1 MTKLSFL
8 YFIALIVP
16 FLFFISL
23 YRDRFRITLA
33 KFVGLACSSAPATLY
48 LLLFGQSAFDT
59 AMASSFWKASS
70 FGWLA
75 QFVYTPLPKFLGET
89 IRDSPG
95 LVVSFLLTAGAFI
108 YFLIERRLVR
118 SWPELLA
125 FLIMSGFGI
134 VVLASPN
141 RDIRYLFPTI
151 VGLPFLAAMLMS
163 GNGHSAPRPS
173 ATLAAGLVFCALL
186 AAGVPTRHRADSQVL
201 VRSNA
206 VLAQAARCNA
216 KHITIAT
223 VSPTLNGN
231 LMDLAMEVSDR
242 NISVKVVSLVGSMTG
257 VPIEEEFRTMRESDQ
272 VVFQSDALPL
282 SENQRALEY
291 ERYLQQGGYVPVKVD
306 DDVSV
311 YSIQCTP

>member
-1 MTKLSFL
+1 VFSF
-8 YFIALIVP
+8 V
-16 FLFFISL
+16 
-23 YRDRFRITLA
+23 
-33 KFVGLACSSAPATLY
+33 
-48 LLLFGQSAFDT
+48 
-59 AMASSFWKASS
+59 
-70 FGWLA
+70 
-75 QFVYTPLPKFLGET
+75 
-89 IRDSPG
+89 
-95 LVVSFLLTAGAFI
+95 LTAGAFI
-108 YFLIERRLVR
+108 YLLIKRRRLVQ

-134 VVLASPN
+134 VALASAN

-242 NISVKVVSLVGSMTG
+242 DISVKVVSYLVGSITG
-257 VPIEEEFRTMRESDQ
+257 VPIEEEFRTILESDQ
-272 VVFQSDALPL
+272 VFFQRDALPL
-282 SENQRALEY
+282 SENQRVTEY
-291 ERYLQQGGYVPVKVD
+291 ERYLRQGGYVPVKVD